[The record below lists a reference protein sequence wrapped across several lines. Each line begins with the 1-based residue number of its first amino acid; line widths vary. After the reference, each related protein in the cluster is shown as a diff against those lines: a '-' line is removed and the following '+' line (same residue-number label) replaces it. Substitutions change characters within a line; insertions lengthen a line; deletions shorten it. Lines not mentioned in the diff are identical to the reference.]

1 VQNTLEINRKEIRL
15 PSNAHAHT
23 YIYNT
28 SFFLIN
34 QKWLLDQSDCSDG
47 VEFSVDSL
55 ECHERDAHRARSR
68 NTQWSLLTWFVLPTF
83 LICCTEKILP
93 PKPDPFFFFFSL
105 HNLLTEAGRDSSPPA
120 KQVRGVNENCRHHST
135 SPHPFHPLLWVVL
148 ASDGWPYCH
157 SKSSSWTELARS
169 IVAIKWTI
177 RFQSTGKRSNGSD
190 VETLSVTHSLPK
202 LCEALLAPF
211 FLRKKKS
218 MCRCPPN
225 CCTALDGALHK
236 SLIRPLISTKL
247 SHWF

>member
-1 VQNTLEINRKEIRL
+1 MASWPVGLLWWGRIQCGFSGVPWKRCPQGTQPK
-15 PSNAHAHT
+15 HT
-23 YIYNT
+23 V
-28 SFFLIN
+28 
-34 QKWLLDQSDCSDG
+34 KPLD
-47 VEFSVDSL
+47 
-55 ECHERDAHRARSR
+55 
-68 NTQWSLLTWFVLPTF
+68 
-83 LICCTEKILP
+83 LICIANLPHLLYWKNPATETW
-93 PKPDPFFFFFSL
+93 PFFFFFSL